1 MAHPAPRHGAAASD
15 PAHRSRA
22 SGAARRILLTALSTV
37 LLAVGCSSGTAE
49 LAGYTR
55 DPRPVVGAA
64 SLPDASNGGTP
75 FAFQAAPGGL
85 LVVYFGY
92 TSCPD
97 VCPTTMAEIRTGL
110 EDLGSDA
117 DRVEMAMITVD
128 PGRDTGDVLTNY
140 VRAFI
145 PAGHA
150 LRTEDGAALRAAAD
164 AFGATYQVTEN
175 VDGTVEVAHTAH
187 VYVADDAGR
196 LRVTWPF
203 GTPGADMAND
213 LRILLGEG

>member
-1 MAHPAPRHGAAASD
+1 V
-15 PAHRSRA
+15 
-22 SGAARRILLTALSTV
+22 STV
-37 LLAVGCSSGTAE
+37 LLAAGCSSGTTE

-55 DPRPVVGAA
+55 DPLPVVGAA
-64 SLPDASNGGTP
+64 SLPDASNGGAP
-75 FAFQAAPGGL
+75 FAFQAEPGGL

-140 VRAFI
+140 VHAFV

-150 LRTEDGAALRAAAD
+150 LRTEDDAALRAAAD

-175 VDGTVEVAHTAH
+175 DDGTVEVAHTAH
-187 VYVADDAGR
+187 VYVVDDAGR

-213 LRILLGEG
+213 LRILMGEG